1 MGIGKVRTTLA
12 FPYLHIDVLATREGP
27 FNMNIQH
34 IKKAALGACAA
45 SALLSGGAVAQETVP
60 NATVDVTLQ
69 NSFTLTQTTPME
81 FGTIALM
88 CDTGANNTTTA
99 TLSTAGI
106 LALGAPSGNAIGFDI
121 DPTSPNPRSQAVFDV
136 TGAAPN
142 AALSVTLGGLTNLTC
157 AACGGG
163 NPAIT
168 LTSLSN
174 SSNAGVLTTNN
185 AGDATLNV
193 GAVLTTLGSCPA
205 QYLDGLYQG
214 TYDLTIS
221 Y

>member
-1 MGIGKVRTTLA
+1 
-12 FPYLHIDVLATREGP
+12 
-27 FNMNIQH
+27 MNIQH

-45 SALLSGGAVAQETVP
+45 SALLSGGAMAQETVS

-69 NSFTLTQTTPME
+69 NSFTLTETTPME
-81 FGTIALM
+81 FGTIVM
-88 CDTGANNTTTA
+88 FCDTGANNTTTA
-99 TLSTAGI
+99 TLNTAGVFS
-106 LALGAPSGNAIGFDI
+106 AGAVSGNARVI
-121 DPTSPNPRSQAVFDV
+121 DVDPAAPNPRSQAVFDV

-142 AALSVTLGGLTNLTC
+142 SGLDVTLGGLTNLTC

-174 SSNAGVLTTNN
+174 SSVNGVITTDN

-193 GAVLTTLGSCPA
+193 GAVLTTLGSCPV
-205 QYLDGLYQG
+205 QYADGLYQG
-214 TYDLTIS
+214 TYDLTVS

>member
-1 MGIGKVRTTLA
+1 
-12 FPYLHIDVLATREGP
+12 
-27 FNMNIQH
+27 MNIQH

-45 SALLSGGAVAQETVP
+45 SALLSGSAMAQETVA

-69 NSFTLTQTTPME
+69 NSFTLTETTPME
-81 FGTIALM
+81 FGTIVM
-88 CDTGANNTTTA
+88 FCDTGANNTTTA
-99 TLSTAGI
+99 TLNTAGVF
-106 LALGAPSGNAIGFDI
+106 AAGAVSGNARVI
-121 DPTSPNPRSQAVFDV
+121 DVDAAAPNPRSQAVFDV

-142 AALSVTLGGLTNLTC
+142 SGLDVTLGGLTNLTC

-174 SSNAGVLTTNN
+174 SSVNGVITTDN

-193 GAVLTTLGSCPA
+193 GAVLTTLGTCVT
-205 QYLDGLYQG
+205 QYADGLYQG
-214 TYDLTIS
+214 TYDLTVS

>member
-1 MGIGKVRTTLA
+1 
-12 FPYLHIDVLATREGP
+12 
-27 FNMNIQH
+27 MNINH

-45 SALLSGGAVAQETVP
+45 SALLSGAAMAQETIT

-81 FGTIALM
+81 FGTIVM
-88 CDTGANNTTTA
+88 FCDTAANNTTTA
-99 TLSTAGI
+99 TLSTAG
-106 LALGAPSGNAIGFDI
+106 LFTPGATSGGARVINVDA
-121 DPTSPNPRSQAVFDV
+121 TAPNPRSPGVFDV
-136 TGAAPN
+136 TGAAPSTT
-142 AALSVTLGGLTNLTC
+142 LTVTLGGLTNLVC
-157 AACGGG
+157 GACGGG

-174 SSNAGVLTTNN
+174 SSNNGTINTNN
-185 AGDATLNV
+185 TGDATLNV
-193 GAVLTTLGSCPA
+193 GAVLTTAPTCGT

-214 TYDLTIS
+214 TYDLTVS